1 MVRGSAE
8 SIRNGARRLERRL
21 ERFYYNT
28 PLTRTRPPKLSLLFL
43 PKTYFVP
50 ISFDDLPPC
59 LLKFFSE
66 TLQGRSQPSYH
77 GYHAPQAW
85 PSCFHS
91 PSMGSDMVICL
102 PWVLVIPA
110 PNFHKSTNL
119 TSLTVHWEALKQAI
133 HQDGLAALGR
143 PRQVRDAAS
152 AKLLTLTCELYYPL
166 DPPWIILCE

>member
-28 PLTRTRPPKLSLLFL
+28 PLTRTRPPKSSLLFL
-43 PKTYFVP
+43 PKH
-50 ISFDDLPPC
+50 ISFPFHSTTRLLPFSV
-59 LLKFFSE
+59 FFSE
-66 TLQGRSQPSYH
+66 TVPGRSQPSYH
-77 GYHAPQAW
+77 SNHAPQAW

-110 PNFHKSTNL
+110 PNFHKSIIL
-119 TSLTVHWEALKQAI
+119 TSLTVHWEALKQAT
-133 HQDGLAALGR
+133 HRDGLAALGR

-152 AKLLTLTCELYYPL
+152 AKLLTLTCELHCPL
-166 DPPWIILCE
+166 DPP